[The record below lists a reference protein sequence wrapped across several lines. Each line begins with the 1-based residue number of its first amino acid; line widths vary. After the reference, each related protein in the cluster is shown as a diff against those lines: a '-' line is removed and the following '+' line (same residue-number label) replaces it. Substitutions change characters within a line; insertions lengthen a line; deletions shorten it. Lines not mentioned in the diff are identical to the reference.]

1 LITEHPAA
9 RPEANLGF
17 APVDNE
23 LPLRWLRRLHVVPE
37 NGLGTVRRALF
48 FAALTWL
55 PLAVWAAMTGRAVL
69 TLARYAITIVK

>member
-23 LPLRWLRRLHVVPE
+23 LPLLVI
-37 NGLGTVRRALF
+37 
-48 FAALTWL
+48 
-55 PLAVWAAMTGRAVL
+55 AAMQVPLGHMLRKLVNAVL
-69 TLARYAITIVK
+69 

>member
-23 LPLRWLRRLHVVPE
+23 LPMLVI
-37 NGLGTVRRALF
+37 
-48 FAALTWL
+48 
-55 PLAVWAAMTGRAVL
+55 AAMHVPMGHMHWKLVNAV
-69 TLARYAITIVK
+69 R